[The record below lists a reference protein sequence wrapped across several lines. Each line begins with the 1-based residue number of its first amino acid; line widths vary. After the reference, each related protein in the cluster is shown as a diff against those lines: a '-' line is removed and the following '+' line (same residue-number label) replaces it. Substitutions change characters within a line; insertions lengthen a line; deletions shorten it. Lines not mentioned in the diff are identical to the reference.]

1 MCSSGYYIKV
11 YFGGNQFFRGC
22 YNNEIITQAKK
33 WKRGKYGVQPFFKD
47 NSCFSKE
54 YRDVLL
60 NCITLAHDIMIEI
73 FLTGFHLSG
82 EVSAHVGGRGH
93 GSSNGLVGPEGGGLP
108 PGYTTLVEDSS
119 PTKYK
124 VSVNFDRCKIKSV
137 TCSCDTRDIFWCQH
151 VVALSI
157 YRIRKAEQGK
167 DEQPPRNV
175 QLYKVSV
182 TEGALYY
189 TIFGAVATNN

>member
-1 MCSSGYYIKV
+1 MHYY
-11 YFGGNQFFRGC
+11 
-22 YNNEIITQAKK
+22 
-33 WKRGKYGVQPFFKD
+33 
-47 NSCFSKE
+47 S
-54 YRDVLL
+54 
-60 NCITLAHDIMIEI
+60 HMIMIEI

-82 EVSAHVGGRGH
+82 EVSAHVGRGH
-93 GSSNGLVGPEGGGLP
+93 SSSNLVGPEGGLP

-175 QLYKVSV
+175 QLYKSVSLRGLFI
-182 TEGALYY
+182 TQFLEQLLQ
-189 TIFGAVATNN
+189 TIDAWQMISRNANATTMTPFSVKFLMLVQMRCSI

>member
-1 MCSSGYYIKV
+1 M
-11 YFGGNQFFRGC
+11 
-22 YNNEIITQAKK
+22 
-33 WKRGKYGVQPFFKD
+33 
-47 NSCFSKE
+47 SCFSKE

-60 NCITLAHDIMIEI
+60 NCITLAHDNDRD
-73 FLTGFHLSG
+73 FFTGFHLSG
-82 EVSAHVGGRGH
+82 EVSAHVGRGH
-93 GSSNGLVGPEGGGLP
+93 SSSNLVGPEGGLP

-167 DEQPPRNV
+167 EDEDPPRNV
-175 QLYKVSV
+175 QLYKSVSLRGLFI
-182 TEGALYY
+182 THFLEQLLQKKLMHGK
-189 TIFGAVATNN
+189 

>member
-1 MCSSGYYIKV
+1 MGYHLNRLYDPVFMAGPKLLRTE
-11 YFGGNQFFRGC
+11 FGNHHRL
-22 YNNEIITQAKK
+22 E
-33 WKRGKYGVQPFFKD
+33 
-47 NSCFSKE
+47 SC
-54 YRDVLL
+54 DV
-60 NCITLAHDIMIEI
+60 HSHMIMIEI

-93 GSSNGLVGPEGGGLP
+93 GSSNLVGPEGGLP

-167 DEQPPRNV
+167 DEQPPREMCNC
-175 QLYKVSV
+175 
-182 TEGALYY
+182 
-189 TIFGAVATNN
+189 

>member
-1 MCSSGYYIKV
+1 MGYHLNRLYDPVFMAGPKLLRTE
-11 YFGGNQFFRGC
+11 FGNHHRL
-22 YNNEIITQAKK
+22 E
-33 WKRGKYGVQPFFKD
+33 
-47 NSCFSKE
+47 SC
-54 YRDVLL
+54 DV
-60 NCITLAHDIMIEI
+60 HSHMIMIEI

-93 GSSNGLVGPEGGGLP
+93 GSSNLVGPEGGLP

-175 QLYKVSV
+175 QLLKSVSLRGPFM
-182 TEGALYY
+182 TQFLEQLLQTIGAVLMISRKANAISID
-189 TIFGAVATNN
+189 TIFS

>member
-1 MCSSGYYIKV
+1 M
-11 YFGGNQFFRGC
+11 
-22 YNNEIITQAKK
+22 
-33 WKRGKYGVQPFFKD
+33 
-47 NSCFSKE
+47 SCLSKE

-60 NCITLAHDIMIEI
+60 KCITNSYYPHSPMIMIEI

-82 EVSAHVGGRGH
+82 EVSSHVGGRGH

-175 QLYKVSV
+175 QLYKSVSLRGLFI
-182 TEGALYY
+182 THFLEQLLQKKLMHGK
-189 TIFGAVATNN
+189 

>member
-1 MCSSGYYIKV
+1 M
-11 YFGGNQFFRGC
+11 
-22 YNNEIITQAKK
+22 
-33 WKRGKYGVQPFFKD
+33 
-47 NSCFSKE
+47 
-54 YRDVLL
+54 
-60 NCITLAHDIMIEI
+60 IMIEI

-82 EVSAHVGGRGH
+82 EVSAHVGRGH
-93 GSSNGLVGPEGGGLP
+93 GSSNLVGPEGGLP

-167 DEQPPRNV
+167 NEEPPRNV
-175 QLYKVSV
+175 QLLKSVSLRGLFITHFSSSCYKQLMQCKRFSRNANA
-182 TEGALYY
+182 TTID
-189 TIFGAVATNN
+189 TIFSQVLMLFRCVAPFSLLYCLLSP